1 MGWCA
6 NLSRPTLLFPF
17 ILMSEVKFCKEFL
30 QQISKLPVEYPEGY
44 IERRR
49 GPVARPSVS
58 KPTPAAPK
66 PNAPAA
72 NGFKVALKKL
82 GGVGKAHEVSLSPT
96 STVSELRT
104 EAGRLFSSDNFTLMY
119 KGRPLSD
126 ESAKVSSLVDDL
138 STAIY
143 VSIKSG
149 AKPVAAVSIT
159 SGESLTEEFWIE
171 FGKLLGKHVSQPSA
185 TKLQTRFR
193 QEYSKWL

>member
-1 MGWCA
+1 
-6 NLSRPTLLFPF
+6 
-17 ILMSEVKFCKEFL
+17 MSEVKFCKEFL

-49 GPVARPSVS
+49 GPVARPALS
-58 KPTPAAPK
+58 KPAPS
-66 PNAPAA
+66 PSTSGA

-82 GGVGKAHEVSLSPT
+82 GGVGKAREVSLSPT

-126 ESAKVSSLVDDL
+126 ESAKVSSLVDDP

-143 VSIKSG
+143 VSIKSA
-149 AKPVAAVSIT
+149 AKPTAVSAA
-159 SGESLTEEFWIE
+159 SASESLPEEFWNE
-171 FGKLLGKHVSQPSA
+171 FGKLLGKHVSQPTA
-185 TKLQTRFR
+185 TKLHSRFR
-193 QEYSKWL
+193 QDYSKWL